1 MPKEI
6 VAGESIASVARTH
19 GITDQTVYRWR
30 EKYAGMTAIEL
41 VEMKALPEENRRLHR
56 VVSQLSLDLAST
68 KKTAKGN
75 W

>member
-1 MPKEI
+1 
-6 VAGESIASVARTH
+6 VARTH
-19 GITDQTVYRWR
+19 GITDQTIYRWR

-41 VEMKALPEENRRLHR
+41 AEMKALYKGNRRLR
-56 VVSQLSLDLAST
+56 YVVAQLNLDLAST

>member
-41 VEMKALPEENRRLHR
+41 AEMKTLQEENHRLR
-56 VVSQLSLDLAST
+56 YVVAQLSGYLAST